1 MEMKTCRTC
10 VETLPLTA
18 FGKEKR
24 YKDGYSTECKSCK
37 NERNRASK
45 RKQLTAMTEEE
56 LEAHRKLESAANQKY
71 RAKRTDEQRERT
83 QLLKTI
89 PKFIRERD
97 ELKPYIDLLSE
108 HGSDIAAVPSV
119 TFDDFYDLE
128 KTMLWASKPRFAY
141 PGFSDARTNIEKR
154 YGYLCHRISLAS
166 PELIALALEREV
178 EREAGLRTHRAS
190 VEEERLFEE
199 MDERKKEKGEST

>member
-1 MEMKTCRTC
+1 MEMKICRTC
-10 VETLPLTA
+10 GETLPLTA
-18 FGKEKR
+18 FGREKR

-37 NERNRASK
+37 NERNGEPK
-45 RKQLTAMTEEE
+45 RKRLKGMTKEE
-56 LEAHRKLESAANQKY
+56 LEAHRELERAASKKSK
-71 RAKRTDEQRERT
+71 AKRTDEQRERT

-141 PGFSDARTNIEKR
+141 PGLYAVST
-154 YGYLCHRISLAS
+154 YGTDIVL
-166 PELIALALEREV
+166 V
-178 EREAGLRTHRAS
+178 
-190 VEEERLFEE
+190 
-199 MDERKKEKGEST
+199 